1 MKPREFN
8 WLKLKENFG
17 IIAETMAIEIEAK
30 LKVDSHKQVIKRL
43 KKLGAEFL
51 SEHIQKDQYFD
62 DVRQTLTK
70 TDRGIRLRRQKS
82 GNEEKIFL
90 TYKGA
95 REKDRFKKRQEIE
108 MEITD
113 GDSVEKL
120 LSAIGYEKA
129 IVFEKKRRVYR
140 LGGCEVALDELPL
153 LGSFVEIE
161 GPDGEKIADVQK
173 NLGLSNLP
181 SIKESYAGLMAAKL
195 KAGSSQQ

>member
-1 MKPREFN
+1 MH
-8 WLKLKENFG
+8 
-17 IIAETMAIEIEAK
+17 IEIEAK
-30 LKVDSHKQVIKRL
+30 IKVNSLQEVAARL
-43 KKLGAEFL
+43 SELGAEFL

-62 DVRQTLTK
+62 NAGRTLTK
-70 TDRGIRLRRQKS
+70 TDRGLRLRRQRI

-108 MEITD
+108 MEVTD

-120 LSAIGYEKA
+120 LFAMGYEKA

-173 NLGLSNLP
+173 NLGLSDLP

>member
-120 LSAIGYEKA
+120 LFAMGYEKA

-173 NLGLSNLP
+173 NLGLSDLP

-195 KAGSSQQ
+195 KAGRSQQ

>member
-1 MKPREFN
+1 MH
-8 WLKLKENFG
+8 
-17 IIAETMAIEIEAK
+17 IEIEAK
-30 LKVDSHKQVIKRL
+30 IKVNSLQEVAARL
-43 KKLGAEFL
+43 SELGAEFL

-62 DVRQTLTK
+62 DAGQTLTK
-70 TDRGIRLRRQKS
+70 TDRGLRLRRQRI

-95 REKDRFKKRQEIE
+95 REKDQFKKRQEIE

-113 GDSVEKL
+113 GDSIENL
-120 LSAIGYEKA
+120 LLAIGYEKA

-161 GPDGEKIADVQK
+161 GTDDKKIADVQK

>member
-1 MKPREFN
+1 MH
-8 WLKLKENFG
+8 
-17 IIAETMAIEIEAK
+17 IEIEAK
-30 LKVDSHKQVIKRL
+30 IKVNSLQEVAARL
-43 KKLGAEFL
+43 SELGAEFL
-51 SEHIQKDQYFD
+51 SEYVQKDQYFD
-62 DVRQTLTK
+62 DAGRTLTK

-113 GDSVEKL
+113 GDSIENL
-120 LSAIGYEKA
+120 LLAIGYEKA

-161 GPDGEKIADVQK
+161 GPDGEKISDVQK
-173 NLGLSNLP
+173 NLGLSDLP

>member
-1 MKPREFN
+1 LFVKTEEHHLIFMH
-8 WLKLKENFG
+8 
-17 IIAETMAIEIEAK
+17 IEIEAK
-30 LKVDSHKQVIKRL
+30 IKVDSLQEVAARL
-43 KKLGAEFL
+43 SELGAEFL
-51 SEHIQKDQYFD
+51 SEYVQKDQYFD
-62 DVRQTLTK
+62 DAGRTLTK

-113 GDSVEKL
+113 GDSIENL
-120 LSAIGYEKA
+120 LLAIGYEKA

-173 NLGLSNLP
+173 SLGLSDLP

>member
-1 MKPREFN
+1 LFVKNEKHHLIFMH
-8 WLKLKENFG
+8 
-17 IIAETMAIEIEAK
+17 IEIEAK
-30 LKVDSHKQVIKRL
+30 IKVNSLQEVAARL
-43 KKLGAEFL
+43 SELGAEFL

-62 DVRQTLTK
+62 DAGQTLTK
-70 TDRGIRLRRQKS
+70 TDRGLRLRRQKS

-113 GDSVEKL
+113 GDSIENL
-120 LSAIGYEKA
+120 LLAIGYEKA

-173 NLGLSNLP
+173 SLGLSDLP
-181 SIKESYAGLMAAKL
+181 VIKESYAGLMAAKL

>member
-113 GDSVEKL
+113 GDSIENL
-120 LSAIGYEKA
+120 LLAIGYEKA

-173 NLGLSNLP
+173 NLGLSDLP

-195 KAGSSQQ
+195 KAGRSQQ